1 MTGKTVFARHLLGEP
16 HRALETNCAACP
28 EPDLRRFKPFHHEV
42 IVFDEAS
49 CNMVLQQR
57 KLFQAPAVEVELGC
71 STTNCYRYRAFVSGV
86 RMVICSN
93 TWVQDAARLEPLALQ
108 DWLRQNSFV
117 LQISEP
123 MFADAPGTGNE
134 AQDPDSDA
142 AAAAAAV

>member
-42 IVFDEAS
+42 IVFDEAT
-49 CNMVLQQR
+49 CKMVLQQR

-93 TWVQDAARLEPLALQ
+93 TWVQDAARLPPALQ
-108 DWLRQNSFV
+108 DWLRQNSYV
-117 LQISEP
+117 LEISEP
-123 MFADAPGTGNE
+123 MFADSQRSGYVARDTAHE
-134 AQDPDSDA
+134 E